1 MAAAW
6 NKFFSVLVN
15 LLGSVDSGASALNHI
30 ARMADEEAAA
40 LAETSAISRQYRV
53 AQELKRLEAQSAA

>member
-40 LAETSAISRQYRV
+40 LAELSAISREDRV
-53 AQELKRLEAQSAA
+53 ARERARLAAVAAQ

>member
-30 ARMADEEAAA
+30 AKMADEEAAA
-40 LAETSAISRQYRV
+40 LAELSAISREDRV
-53 AQELKRLEAQSAA
+53 ARERARLAAVAAQ